1 MMPPQFEKFNQPENG
16 MTQMTK
22 RVLLSVALLMFGLD
36 VPQAYAQ
43 TAGNIY
49 HPLTERCRVADSR
62 ATAQG
67 LLLAGGTRLLNVLNN
82 NNYTPQ
88 GGSGSSTTCGL
99 PSIARAFAVS
109 VTALPSGTAGYLKI
123 FPAEGDPADGN
134 TVSFASTGTSTN
146 DVIVTKGQLTNNE
159 LGVFAHASTHF
170 IVDIVGYFTAP
181 VLELECVTLTSQ
193 NKSIVAGAGNNHTG
207 PACAAGFTRTATSCL
222 GNTFNVFTVLTDVE
236 QNLCAMRNTGTTD
249 SGYSVQ
255 SRCCRTVS
263 Q

>member
-1 MMPPQFEKFNQPENG
+1 

-43 TAGNIY
+43 TPGNIY
-49 HPLTERCRVADSR
+49 HPLTERCRVADTR
-62 ATAQG
+62 AAAQG

-82 NNYTPQ
+82 SNYTSQ

-109 VTALPSGTAGYLKI
+109 VTALPSGTAGFLKI
-123 FPAEGDPADGN
+123 FPAGGQPADGN
-134 TVSFASTGTSTN
+134 TVSFASTGTATN
-146 DVIVTKGQLTNNE
+146 DVIVTKGQLLINE

-170 IVDIVGYFTAP
+170 IVDIVGYFAEAP
-181 VLELECVTLTSQ
+181 GLECVTLTSQ
-193 NKSIVAGAGNNHTG
+193 NRIILAGAGNNQTG
-207 PACAAGFTRTATSCL
+207 PSCAAGFTRTATSCL
-222 GNTFNVFTVLTDVE
+222 GHTFNVFTVLTDVD

-249 SGYSVQ
+249 SSYSVQ
-255 SRCCRTVS
+255 SRCCRTVG

>member
-1 MMPPQFEKFNQPENG
+1 

-36 VPQAYAQ
+36 VPQANAQ

-82 NNYTPQ
+82 PNYTPQ
-88 GGSGSSTTCGL
+88 GGSGSSDTCGF
-99 PSIARAFAVS
+99 PSIVRAFAVS
-109 VTALPSGTAGYLKI
+109 VTALPSGTAGFLKI
-123 FPAEGDPADGN
+123 FPAGGQPADGN

-146 DVIVTKGQLTNNE
+146 DVIVTKGQQFSSE
-159 LGVFAHASTHF
+159 LGVFAQAPTHF
-170 IVDIVGYFTAP
+170 VVDIVGYFTAP
-181 VLELECVTLTSQ
+181 VLECVTLTSS
-193 NKSIVAGAGNNHTG
+193 NRTILAGTGNNHTG

-222 GNTFNVFTVLTDVE
+222 GSTFSVFTVLTDVE

-249 SGYSVQ
+249 SSYSVQ
-255 SRCCRTVS
+255 SRCCRTVG